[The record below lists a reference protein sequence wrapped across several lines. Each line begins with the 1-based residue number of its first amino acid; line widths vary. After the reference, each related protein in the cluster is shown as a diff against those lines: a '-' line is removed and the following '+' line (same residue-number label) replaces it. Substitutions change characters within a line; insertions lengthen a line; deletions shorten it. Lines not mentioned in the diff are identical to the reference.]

1 MTRIDDESGAA
12 ISSERGPRTYFDVE
26 DIKAGVEKVNELGGK
41 ASDRCLFPAWAGSRP
56 ARTTRGNEFGLWQ
69 SDTSAPD
76 PRRLS
81 TRAVL
86 ELEKGG
92 ADSAPPFFC

>member
-1 MTRIDDESGAA
+1 MN
-12 ISSERGPRTYFDVE
+12 
-26 DIKAGVEKVNELGGK
+26 KLGGK
-41 ASDRCLFPAWAGSRP
+41 ASDRCLFPAWGWFA
-56 ARTTRGNEFGLWQ
+56 TCEDDQGNEFGLWQ
-69 SDTSAPD
+69 SDTSASD

>member
-1 MTRIDDESGAA
+1 MPVPSMGWFATCEDDQ
-12 ISSERGPRTYFDVE
+12 
-26 DIKAGVEKVNELGGK
+26 
-41 ASDRCLFPAWAGSRP
+41 
-56 ARTTRGNEFGLWQ
+56 GNEFGLWQ